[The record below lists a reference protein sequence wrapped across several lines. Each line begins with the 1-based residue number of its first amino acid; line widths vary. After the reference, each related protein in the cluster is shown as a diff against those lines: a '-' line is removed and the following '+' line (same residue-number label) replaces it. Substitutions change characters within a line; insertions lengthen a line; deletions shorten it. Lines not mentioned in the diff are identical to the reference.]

1 MALTVYKASAGSG
14 KTFTLAAEYIKYLII
29 NPKEYRYILAVTFTN
44 KATAEMK
51 ERIVYYLNDIVQ
63 GSPKEADFLEKIK
76 SYEEVRELGLS
87 DAQVRK
93 RAEEA
98 LTGILHDYSRFRIET
113 IDSFFQS
120 VVRELA
126 HELDLTANLRVD
138 LNDNEVL
145 ADAVNSIIEDV
156 EHDKS
161 LFSVISDF
169 IEDKTEDSKNWHINS
184 ELEGFGKNIFNEK
197 YLQLGQEARE
207 EIGNSKFLISYKKK
221 LLRIRKEAQDRIES
235 VGNEFLDTC
244 KAHGYDETNFKNK
257 GKGIYS
263 FFKKASNGVLDVNL
277 TAQKC
282 ADNTSEW
289 TAKDEKDAT
298 LLELVSSRFHKLL
311 IDLVKDEE
319 TLNKQITT
327 ATVLLKHINHLML
340 LNVINTKVRNLN
352 QDANRFLLADTAHFL
367 NELIDGSDIPFIYE
381 KMGTRFNHIMIDEF
395 QDTSS
400 LQWKN
405 FTPLISN
412 CLSNNDSCLIVGDVK
427 QSIYRWRNSDW
438 QILNNIE
445 NSEFRG
451 YVKPEN
457 LDTNYRSVER
467 IINFNNSFFNNA
479 VEELNRGYKQ
489 QFDFISEDLKNA
501 YADVEQKVAK
511 NNDDM
516 GFVCVRAISKSDD
529 ISYSDATLEEM
540 SYIIRDLLDQGIS
553 QNEITILI
561 RVNKHIPTICEYF
574 TRNTQIVN
582 VDILSDEAFR
592 LDFSSAINMIVM
604 SLRYLAD
611 QKDTFALACLTYYYK
626 RDILGDYEDD
636 INKIFL
642 QPEESLLQIL
652 PEEFVSKIDEL
663 TFLPLLELVEQVYK
677 LLSLDRI
684 PMQDAYLFSFHDQ
697 LTVYCDDNKTDLH
710 SFLQYWDSTLC
721 STTIPSNAK
730 KGIRIMSIHKS
741 KGLAFPTVIMP
752 YCDWKTAGK
761 NDNLL
766 WCEPNEDP
774 YNELKL
780 APVNFEE
787 KLSTTIFSE
796 DYKDE
801 VLRNDVDNLNLLYVG
816 FTRAE
821 NNLIILT
828 DAEKI
833 NKQDSKKPKKSKTS
847 SEAAENTDKPV
858 VKDIAQLLAFSMPSF
873 MEKQE
878 DEEGKTI
885 TWTYGDIISKERKD
899 IIKQERKNKSG
910 NINSQKTNTDN
921 KDNIEDPDKNKV
933 FFRYF
938 DTIIDYRQSNKSSR
952 FIDDES
958 EGSYDAFS
966 FIDKGLLYHSVLEH
980 IETSENINDS
990 IDRAIEIIDKEGCF
1004 NDKNEK
1010 EEVRKNLYKAFENT
1024 NVLEWFSTKWDVF
1037 NERSIIYT
1045 SEDDIPTD
1053 RRPDRV
1059 IALPNK
1065 EEAIV
1070 IDYKTGTEHASK
1082 YDKQLKLYKKLLSDM
1097 GYKKV
1102 KGFVWYILED
1112 KIEEIK

>member
-51 ERIVYYLNDIVQ
+51 ERIIYYLNDIVL
-63 GSPKEADFLEKIK
+63 GSPNEEDFLDKIK
-76 SYEEVRELGLS
+76 AYDEVKDLGLS
-87 DAQVRK
+87 DKQIRQ

-161 LFSVISDF
+161 LFGVISEF

-197 YLQLGQEARE
+197 YLQLGQAARE
-207 EIGNSKFLISYKKK
+207 EIGNSKFLIEYKKK
-221 LLRIRKEAQDRIES
+221 LIQIRKEALDIIES
-235 VGNEFLDTC
+235 AGKKFMDTC
-244 KAHGYDETNFKNK
+244 TAHGYDENNFKGK
-257 GKGIYS
+257 GRGIYS
-263 FFKKASNGVLDVNL
+263 FFKKAYNGNLDINA
-277 TAQKC
+277 TALKC
-282 ADNTSEW
+282 AEKTSEW
-289 TAKDEKDAT
+289 TAKGETDAK
-298 LLELVSSRFHKLL
+298 LLDLVSNKFHKLL
-311 IDLVKDEE
+311 TDLIKDKDK
-319 TLNKQITT
+319 LDLQIATP
-327 ATVLLKHINHLML
+327 TVLLKHINHLML

-438 QILNNIE
+438 QILNDIE
-445 NSEFRG
+445 NSEFKG
-451 YVKPEN
+451 YVHPEN
-457 LDTNYRSVER
+457 LDTNYRSVEN
-467 IINFNNSFFNNA
+467 IINFNNAFFKNA
-479 VEELNRGYKQ
+479 VKELNRGYNQ
-489 QFDFISEDLKNA
+489 QFEYISEDLENA
-501 YADVEQKVAK
+501 YADVKQNIAK
-511 NNDDM
+511 YNDGM
-516 GFVCVRAISKSDD
+516 GFVCVRAISKTDD
-529 ISYSDATLEEM
+529 ITYSDATLDEM
-540 SYIIRDLLDQGIS
+540 ALIIRDLLDKGIS

-574 TRNTQIVN
+574 TRHKDIVN

-592 LDFSSAINMIVM
+592 LDFSSAINMIIM
-604 SLRYLAD
+604 ALRYLAD
-611 QKDTFALACLTYYYK
+611 QKDKFALSCLAYYYK
-626 RDILGDYEDD
+626 REVKEEYEDD
-636 INKIFL
+636 INKIFI
-642 QPEESLLQIL
+642 QEEKTLLNIL
-652 PEEFVSKIDEL
+652 PEEFVSRIDEL
-663 TFLPLLELVEQVYK
+663 TFLPLLELVEQIYK
-677 LLSLDRI
+677 TLKLDSI
-684 PMQDAYLFSFHDQ
+684 QKQDAYMFSFHDK
-697 LTVYCDDNKTDLH
+697 LTEYCNDNKTDLH
-710 SFLQYWDSTLC
+710 SFLQFWDTNLC
-721 STTIPSNAK
+721 SCTIPSNAK
-730 KGIRIMSIHKS
+730 DGIRIMSIHKS

-752 YCDWKTAGK
+752 YCDWKTAGSK
-761 NDNLL
+761 DNLL
-766 WCEPNEDP
+766 WCKPNETP
-774 YNELKL
+774 YNDLQL
-780 APVNFEE
+780 APVNFED
-787 KLSTTIFSE
+787 KLNNTIFSQE
-796 DYKDE
+796 YKDE

-821 NNLIILT
+821 NNLIIIT
-828 DAEKI
+828 DTEKI
-833 NKQDSKKPKKSKTS
+833 NKSGDTKKTKKEEE
-847 SEAAENTDKPV
+847 SEDKQTKPI
-858 VKDIAQLLAFSMPSF
+858 VKDIAQLLAFSMPDF

-878 DEEGKTI
+878 DEDGKTTI
-885 TWTYGDIISKERKD
+885 WTSGEILSNEHKKIIKEERKRLNGD
-899 IIKQERKNKSG
+899 VKEKK
-910 NINSQKTNTDN
+910 
-921 KDNIEDPDKNKV
+921 ENKV
-933 FFRYF
+933 KNVPVSANFQYF
-938 DTIIDYRQSNKSSR
+938 DTIIDYRQSNKSSN
-952 FIDDES
+952 FIDNEDNN
-958 EGSYDAFS
+958 DPMS
-966 FIDKGLLYHSVLEH
+966 FIDKGLLYHSILEH
-980 IETSENINDS
+980 IETSDDINNS
-990 IDRAIEIIDKEGCF
+990 IDKAIEIIDKEGCF
-1004 NDKNEK
+1004 NDNKEK
-1010 EEVRKNLYKAFENT
+1010 EETRKNLYKAFENKQ
-1024 NVLEWFSTKWDVF
+1024 VLEWYSPEWDVF

-1045 SEDDIPTD
+1045 SKDSIATD

-1065 EEAIV
+1065 EKAIV
-1070 IDYKTGTEHASK
+1070 IDYKTGAEHASK
-1082 YDKQLKLYKKLLSDM
+1082 YEKQVKLYKRLLSEM
-1097 GYKKV
+1097 GYKNV
-1102 KGFVWYILED
+1102 KGFIWYILED